1 LFEVQDRW
9 RTGKAV
15 VDVEVVS
22 TGKLAPKP
30 APKSSS
36 SATLETAGELPGLG
50 TVDRITLSSYESG
63 KFVGK
68 TQLVKTPSA
77 TSTNKVEWSVPEGAL
92 TWKELAISL
101 KGRVWIEYRVKGY
114 KTGETFVLV
123 EPLPQVAFGGPG
135 GGS

>member
-1 LFEVQDRW
+1 M
-9 RTGKAV
+9 
-15 VDVEVVS
+15 
-22 TGKLAPKP
+22 
-30 APKSSS
+30 
-36 SATLETAGELPGLG
+36 
-50 TVDRITLSSYESG
+50 SSYESG